1 MLPRHCQSN
10 VIKPHLNIPDE
21 AVLAESIKLEKTKTK
36 KQLSIFSSSFYCDCC
51 LFCYKYLV
59 LWRIFLD
66 LKQLHNVILIR
77 EAVSYNFSSLNY
89 IQHKVLLIE
98 H

>member
-1 MLPRHCQSN
+1 MKQYWQ
-10 VIKPHLNIPDE
+10 K
-21 AVLAESIKLEKTKTK
+21 VLELEKNK

-77 EAVSYNFSSLNY
+77 EAVSYNFSSFHELYTAQSIIN
-89 IQHKVLLIE
+89 
-98 H
+98 